1 MAKIYTDKNRLQVAK
16 EYRAGKH
23 SFKHPENASK
33 LAEMHENA
41 VAKHKA
47 QKAAKT
53 GKLPKFGTNNMETR
67 RKLMGKKSTTEHFE
81 Q

>member
-1 MAKIYTDKNRLQVAK
+1 MEDKFKIVRKPG
-16 EYRAGKH
+16 YRY
-23 SFKHPENASK
+23 SLEENK
-33 LAEMHENA
+33 P
-41 VAKHKA
+41 AKHTA
-47 QKAAKT
+47 LKAAKT

>member
-1 MAKIYTDKNRLQVAK
+1 MDEKGKIKKGDDWALDTWVKNKTYTYKRANKYQAKSQAL
-16 EYRAGKH
+16 
-23 SFKHPENASK
+23 
-33 LAEMHENA
+33 
-41 VAKHKA
+41 
-47 QKAAKT
+47 KAAKT